1 MDTTPPLRTRVRATP
16 DTLVQAVEGES
27 VLLNLASERY
37 FGLDEVGT
45 RMWQA
50 LTTAD
55 SVEAAHAALLAEYDV
70 DADVLRNDLLQ
81 LIQQLVDHGLV
92 ALSAD

>member
-1 MDTTPPLRTRVRATP
+1 MTISLQTRVRATP
-16 DTLVQAVEGES
+16 DTLMQELEGES
-27 VLLNLASERY
+27 VLLNLASEHY

-55 SVEAAHAALLAEYDV
+55 NVQAAHAALLAEYEV
-70 DADVLRNDLLQ
+70 DGDLLRNDLLD
-81 LIQQLVDHGLV
+81 LIGPLVEHGLV

>member
-1 MDTTPPLRTRVRATP
+1 MDMTLSPHTRVRATP
-16 DTLVQAVEGES
+16 DTRMQELEGES

-70 DADVLRNDLLQ
+70 DAERLRSDLLD
-81 LIQQLVDHGLV
+81 LIGQLVEHGLV

>member
-1 MDTTPPLRTRVRATP
+1 MTPSLQTRVRATP
-16 DTLVQAVEGES
+16 DTLVEELSGEA

-55 SVEAAHAALLAEYDV
+55 NVQAAHEALQSEYDV
-70 DADVLRNDLLQ
+70 TPDVLRQDLLA
-81 LIQQLVDHGLV
+81 LVQQLVEHGLV
-92 ALSAD
+92 SLSEE

>member
-1 MDTTPPLRTRVRATP
+1 MTQSPNLRVRAAP
-16 DTLVQAVEGES
+16 DTMVQELAGEA

-55 SVEAAHAALLAEYDV
+55 NVQAAHTVLLSEYDV
-70 DADVLRNDLLQ
+70 APDVLRQDLLD
-81 LIQQLVDHGLV
+81 LIQQLAEHGLV
-92 ALSAD
+92 SLSEQ

>member
-1 MDTTPPLRTRVRATP
+1 MRVRATP
-16 DTLVQAVEGES
+16 DTLVEELAGEA

-55 SVEAAHAALLAEYDV
+55 NVQAAHDALLSEYDV
-70 DADVLRNDLLQ
+70 SPDVLRQDLLD
-81 LIQQLVDHGLV
+81 LVQQLVEHGLV
-92 ALSAD
+92 SLSED

>member
-1 MDTTPPLRTRVRATP
+1 MTLTPKLRVRAAP
-16 DTLVQAVEGES
+16 DTLVEELAGEA

-55 SVEAAHAALLAEYDV
+55 NVQAAHATLLSEYDV
-70 DADVLRNDLLQ
+70 APDVLRRDLLD
-81 LIQQLVDHGLV
+81 LVQQLVEHGLV
-92 ALSAD
+92 SLSEE

>member
-1 MDTTPPLRTRVRATP
+1 MTLSLQTRVRATP
-16 DTLVQAVEGES
+16 DTLVQELAGES
-27 VLLNLASERY
+27 VLLNLASENY

-55 SVEAAHAALLAEYDV
+55 SVAAAHTALLSEYDV
-70 DADVLRNDLLQ
+70 APDVLRQDLLD
-81 LIQQLVDHGLV
+81 LVQQLVEHGLV
-92 ALSAD
+92 SLSDD

>member
-1 MDTTPPLRTRVRATP
+1 MDTTPCLRTRVRATP
-16 DTLVQAVEGES
+16 DTLVQELEGES

-55 SVEAAHAALLAEYDV
+55 TVGAAHAALLAEYDV
-70 DADVLRNDLLQ
+70 EADVLRDDLFQ

>member
-1 MDTTPPLRTRVRATP
+1 MTFPPKTRVRAAP
-16 DTLVQAVEGES
+16 DTLVEELAGEA

-70 DADVLRNDLLQ
+70 DADVLRDDLLQ
-81 LIQQLVDHGLV
+81 LIQQLADHGLV
-92 ALSAD
+92 ALSAG